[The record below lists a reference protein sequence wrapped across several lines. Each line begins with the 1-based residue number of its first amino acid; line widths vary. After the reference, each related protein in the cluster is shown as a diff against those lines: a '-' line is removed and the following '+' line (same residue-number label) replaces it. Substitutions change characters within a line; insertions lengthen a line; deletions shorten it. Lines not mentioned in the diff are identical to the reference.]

1 MQTHEDFGR
10 FLAALPEEVVRK
22 SFMLREAMLN
32 RLSAVQEQIDLPAKM
47 NMYTYRP
54 KYITMVCTIIPSKKG
69 VKPGFAYGSTIP
81 DPNKILGG
89 SGKLLR
95 YIAIK
100 LEEQIRSIQLI
111 EMLIVAFESYNIRI
125 KK

>member
-1 MQTHEDFGR
+1 MPTHEDFGW
-10 FLAALPEEVVRK
+10 FLAVLPEEVFRK
-22 SFMLREAMLN
+22 SFMLREALIN
-32 RLSAVQEQIDLPAKM
+32 RLPAVQEQIDLPAKM

-54 KYITMVCTIIPSKKG
+54 KYITMVCTKIPSKKR
-69 VKPGFAYGSTIP
+69 VKPGFAYGSTLP
-81 DPNKILGG
+81 DHNKMLEGT
-89 SGKLLR
+89 GKLSR

-111 EMLIVAFESYNIRI
+111 EMLIAAFESYNIRI